1 MDDQEKFQLWKV
13 RFEHFRSSNLPVKKW
28 CQINKITHSTFY
40 KWKKIIETSLREE
53 TNSASPTITELTDE
67 KSMQWIALSVEGDER
82 NHDHNVTSLSHGS
95 AINDGIIII
104 DAIESAVQLSNADMT
119 DTEDLAKKEGI
130 VESFQNHVTSHASSS
145 FNALLTVR
153 LNDVNVDVPEDFKP
167 EHLLAILQV
176 IRRC

>member
-1 MDDQEKFQLWKV
+1 
-13 RFEHFRSSNLPVKKW
+13 
-28 CQINKITHSTFY
+28 
-40 KWKKIIETSLREE
+40 
-53 TNSASPTITELTDE
+53 
-67 KSMQWIALSVEGDER
+67 MQWIALSVEGDER